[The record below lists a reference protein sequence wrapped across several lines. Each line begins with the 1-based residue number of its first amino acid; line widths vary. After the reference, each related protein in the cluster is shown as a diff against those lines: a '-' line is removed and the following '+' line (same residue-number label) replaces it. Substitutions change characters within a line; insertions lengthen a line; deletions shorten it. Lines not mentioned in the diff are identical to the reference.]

1 VKAIVRDVD
10 QQILTV
16 TKVYYHP
23 DVRADLAILETDF
36 EAHPFGNG
44 LGVKL
49 IKSISI
55 PLGSH
60 VDDWISDQFILSK
73 VLVMGYPA
81 VPWRILRACD
91 YRSRNQCVGSECFAF
106 HIPITSFHQ

>member
-1 VKAIVRDVD
+1 LKAIVRDVD

-23 DVRADLAILETDF
+23 DVRADFSNIRDGLRS
-36 EAHPFGNG
+36 HPFGNG

-81 VPWRILRACD
+81 VPWAH
-91 YRSRNQCVGSECFAF
+91 SSELVTTEAEINALVQNVRVP
-106 HIPITSFHQ
+106 HPITSFHQ